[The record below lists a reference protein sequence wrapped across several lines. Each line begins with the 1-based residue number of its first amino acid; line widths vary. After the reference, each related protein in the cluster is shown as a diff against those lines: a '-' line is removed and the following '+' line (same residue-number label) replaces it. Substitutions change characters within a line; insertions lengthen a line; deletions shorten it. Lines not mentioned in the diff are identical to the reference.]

1 MAARRYDQ
9 IIKLIQEVKPK
20 TIVEIGVHKGLRSVL
35 MCREA
40 MKFHEEI
47 TYFGFDVFSGDEQF
61 HKDALNGKG
70 PPSEVEAGR
79 RLEALG
85 PSLTWFLIKGDTRD
99 TLHGRKN
106 YQADLVFIDGDH
118 RLEVIRGD
126 YDPFENSPC
135 VVFDDFFHLGD
146 SKHLDLT
153 KYGCNGLIYD
163 LLDQNR
169 RVDIL
174 PIADATN
181 IGALTKLAVVWP
193 EVKE

>member
-47 TYFGFDVFSGDEQF
+47 TYFGFDVFDMMDEKF
-61 HKDALNGKG
+61 HKEALNGKG
-70 PPSEVEAGR
+70 MPSEVEAGR
-79 RLEALG
+79 RLESLG
-85 PSLTWFLIKGDTRD
+85 DGLTWFLVKGDTRH

-118 RLEVIRGD
+118 RLDVIRGD
-126 YDPFENSPC
+126 YEPFENARC
-135 VVFDDFFHLGD
+135 VVFDDYYNLGD
-146 SKHLDLT
+146 VKNFDLL

-181 IGALTKLAVVWP
+181 VGVVTKLAVVWND
-193 EVKE
+193 